1 MKINL
6 AVETAEFNFIKHA
19 IEQQTKQLVQY
30 MDSMLK
36 VAVHLDRTPENLDE
50 TIERLQRKAFEQ
62 DERYANWK
70 KQQDNFEKE
79 CDFFGPEIVI
89 GEDYV
94 PNKNPKRRGR
104 PPAKK
109 RGRPAKAKA

>member
-19 IEQQTKQLVQY
+19 IEQQTNQLVQY
-30 MDSMLK
+30 MDSMFK
-36 VAVHLDRTPENLDE
+36 VAVHLNRTPEEIQED
-50 TIERLQRKAFEQ
+50 IELTQRLE
-62 DERYANWK
+62 
-70 KQQDNFEKE
+70 
-79 CDFFGPEIVI
+79 DFDKRIADFNAQARALGPEKV
-89 GEDYV
+89 V
-94 PNKNPKRRGR
+94 KAPKRRGR